1 MPILGEARTPG
12 VLDTLI
18 AKKKI
23 KNSAKKVKEAAD
35 FEPTTVRVTALN
47 AAIRPTSHCIK
58 IITILIFKI
67 QIQIFL

>member
-23 KNSAKKVKEAAD
+23 KNSAKKVREAAD
-35 FEPTTVRVTALN
+35 FEPTIESITDPYAT
-47 AAIRPTSHCIK
+47 IRPAGRYNQIC
-58 IITILIFKI
+58 TILIDNI
-67 QIQIFL
+67 